1 MSFLVLVI
9 IFFGVV
15 WFFFLAPVR
24 RRRAEHAAMQE
35 SVEVG
40 DDVITAGGIHAHV
53 RSAEDDRLQVEIA
66 PNVVVTLDR
75 RAVAAVAREVE
86 VEADPE
92 PDPDPAPDPGEAAEA
107 G

>member
-15 WFFFLAPVR
+15 WFVFLAPVR
-24 RRRAEHAAMQE
+24 RRRAEHSAMQE
-35 SVEVG
+35 SVEAG
-40 DDVITAGGIHAHV
+40 DEVITAGGIHATV
-53 RSAEDDRLQVEIA
+53 KAAEDDRLEVEIA

-86 VEADPE
+86 VEVE
-92 PDPDPAPDPGEAAEA
+92 PDAGHLDEPEA

>member
-1 MSFLVLVI
+1 VSFLVLVI

-24 RRRAEHAAMQE
+24 RRRAEHAAMQD

-40 DDVITAGGIHAHV
+40 DDVITAGGIHAQV
-53 RSAEDDRLQVEIA
+53 TAVEGDRLQVEIA
-66 PNVVVTLDR
+66 PRVVVTLDR

-86 VEADPE
+86 VEVDPE
-92 PDPDPAPDPGEAAEA
+92 PDPEPDPGPGAEA

>member
-9 IFFGVV
+9 IFFGVI
-15 WFFFLAPVR
+15 WFFFLAPVKR
-24 RRRAEHAAMQE
+24 RRGEHTAMQE

-40 DDVITAGGIHAHV
+40 DEVITAGGIHATV
-53 RSAEDDRLQVEIA
+53 KSAADDRLEVEIA

-75 RAVAAVAREVE
+75 RAVAAVARDIE
-86 VEADPE
+86 VEAEPEAGPE
-92 PDPDPAPDPGEAAEA
+92 PGPGEGPEA

>member
-24 RRRAEHAAMQE
+24 RRRAEHTAMQE

-40 DDVITAGGIHAHV
+40 DEVITAGGIHATV
-53 RSAEDDRLQVEIA
+53 TSAEDDRLEVEIA

-86 VEADPE
+86 VEVEPEAAPE
-92 PDPDPAPDPGEAAEA
+92 PDPGTGAEA

>member
-9 IFFGVV
+9 IFFGVI
-15 WFFFLAPVR
+15 WFFFLAPVK
-24 RRRAEHAAMQE
+24 RRRAEHTAMQE

-40 DDVITAGGIHAHV
+40 DEVITAGGIHATV
-53 RSAEDDRLQVEIA
+53 KAAEDDRLEVEIA

-75 RAVAAVAREVE
+75 RAVAAVARDVE
-86 VEADPE
+86 VEPE
-92 PDPDPAPDPGEAAEA
+92 PQPDHEPVPGDGPEA